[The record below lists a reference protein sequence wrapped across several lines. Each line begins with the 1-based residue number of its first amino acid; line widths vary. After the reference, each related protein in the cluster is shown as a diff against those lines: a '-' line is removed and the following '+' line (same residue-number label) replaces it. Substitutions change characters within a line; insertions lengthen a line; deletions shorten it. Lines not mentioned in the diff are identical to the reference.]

1 MQDNLTDGELL
12 EFLVRFGPQ
21 GMSREFADQLVALA
35 SEPERRYS
43 SDELLALAAVHD
55 KGFHRRTLSD
65 WPKWGLLALSSPS
78 GRGPGGGVERTW
90 TAPQVQVF
98 LMVVRK
104 RLQDHWRRSELANIP
119 VFLWLLLGPEYVPH
133 EQVRRALATWS
144 KASRRLSPYG
154 TVGDNYHAVLR
165 SPRVQELLE
174 QGSLSRREVHTR
186 AEAAPTVD
194 DLNGLARYLGSFGS
208 PNGTGMPSQDE
219 INEMT
224 RRHTLSIEARHRGMD
239 ELPTV
244 SDMLLD
250 ATRSSYLD
258 SANVDFLPDLDADC
272 AELAAAVASTR
283 FKTETETACANALT
297 FLGVVCQER
306 PHPTIGVEELLR
318 AGRELAA
325 EIVDDV
331 RSVFRRIETFFST

>member
-65 WPKWGLLALSSPS
+65 WPKWGLLSALLTIGARTRRRRRANLDCTTGS
-78 GRGPGGGVERTW
+78 GFSDGRPK
-90 TAPQVQVF
+90 TAAG
-98 LMVVRK
+98 
-104 RLQDHWRRSELANIP
+104 HWRRSELANIP

-165 SPRVQELLE
+165 SPRVQELLK

-186 AEAAPTVD
+186 AEAAPD
-194 DLNGLARYLGSFGS
+194 R
-208 PNGTGMPSQDE
+208 
-219 INEMT
+219 
-224 RRHTLSIEARHRGMD
+224 
-239 ELPTV
+239 
-244 SDMLLD
+244 
-250 ATRSSYLD
+250 
-258 SANVDFLPDLDADC
+258 
-272 AELAAAVASTR
+272 
-283 FKTETETACANALT
+283 
-297 FLGVVCQER
+297 
-306 PHPTIGVEELLR
+306 
-318 AGRELAA
+318 
-325 EIVDDV
+325 
-331 RSVFRRIETFFST
+331 